1 MNTLLN
7 TPLKLSVVGLAVSLS
22 ACGSV
27 SLDNAKVDYRSASTV
42 KAPTLEV
49 PPDLTQLSKN
59 THYAVTGDAVY
70 ASDQKNAGQAA
81 KAAEP
86 AIAALAVGDVRVER
100 MGNQRWLVVPRAPDQ
115 LWNPVKEFWQTNG
128 FTLVTDQG
136 QLGIMETEWAE
147 NRAKLPQDFIR
158 STLGKLLD
166 ALYST
171 GERDKFRTRLE
182 RNAKGE
188 TEIFISHRGMEEVVT
203 KDSTVWQPRA
213 NDPELEAEFLRRL
226 MVKLG
231 TPVADANAQLAQT
244 SSGKPTAVV
253 VTENGQ
259 SLLQLEEGF
268 DNAWRRIGSTL
279 DRTGFAVEDRDR
291 KKGVYFVRY
300 AIPVDKTKKGFF
312 AQIFSVD
319 EPDAN
324 EVVKLQIVVRSESNR
339 SRVSVLNEKGDPAT
353 PATTQNVLKTLAD
366 DIR

>member
-1 MNTLLN
+1 MNTSF
-7 TPLKLSVVGLAVSLS
+7 KLSVIGLAVSLS
-22 ACGSV
+22 ACGA
-27 SLDNAKVDYRSASTV
+27 LDTDKVDYRSASTV

-59 THYAVTGDAVY
+59 THYAVVGDAVY
-70 ASDQKNAGQAA
+70 ASDQKKAGQQAA
-81 KAAEP
+81 KNEP
-86 AIAALAVGDVRVER
+86 AIAALAVGDVRIER
-100 MGNQRWLVVPRAPDQ
+100 VGNQRWLVVPRAPDQ
-115 LWNPVKEFWQTNG
+115 LWNPIKEFWQTNG

-166 ALYST
+166 SLYST

-213 NDPELEAEFLRRL
+213 TDPELESEFLRRL

-231 TPVADANAQLAQT
+231 TPVADAAAQVAQT
-244 SSGKPTAVV
+244 GSAKPTAVI
-253 VTENGQ
+253 VTDTAQ
-259 SLLQLEEGF
+259 SPQPFLQLEEGF
-268 DNAWRRIGSTL
+268 DNAWRRVGATL

-291 KKGVYFVRY
+291 KKGIYFVRY
-300 AIPVDKTKKGFF
+300 AVPADKSKKGFF
-312 AQIFSVD
+312 AQMFSSD
-319 EPDAN
+319 EPDVN
-324 EVVKLQIVVRSESNR
+324 DVIKLQIAVRSEGN
-339 SRVSVLNEKGDPAT
+339 VSKVTVLNEKGEPAT
-353 PATTQNVLKTLAD
+353 PATIQNVLKTLVGD
-366 DIR
+366 MR